1 VFRYNRKRRFPMDCH
16 VHRFV
21 ADFEDDDEG
30 LYYVVDGGE
39 RRGPFPDPIER
50 SRDLLQVLTAW
61 GERARGLGGSLY
73 RETERTWLVTLP
85 ETCPISGGS
94 FVWSDS
100 QQRWRVRRA
109 A

>member
-1 VFRYNRKRRFPMDCH
+1 MDCH

-21 ADFEDDDEG
+21 ADFEDDDDG

-39 RRGPFPDPIER
+39 RRGPFPDLIER
-50 SRDLLQVLTAW
+50 SHDLHRLLEAW
-61 GERARGLGGSLY
+61 GSRARELGGSLY

-85 ETCPISGGS
+85 ETHPITGGS

-100 QQRWRVRRA
+100 GQRWRLRTSRKA